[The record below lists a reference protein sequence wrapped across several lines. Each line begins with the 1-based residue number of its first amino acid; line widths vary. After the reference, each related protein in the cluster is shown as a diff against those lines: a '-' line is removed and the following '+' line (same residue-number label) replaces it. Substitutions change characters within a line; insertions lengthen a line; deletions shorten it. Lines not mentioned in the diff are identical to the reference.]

1 MAAIPRWVK
10 TSDPPLTYL
19 TVKTMASI
27 AQLLAAKKNLATGPI
42 VEDHDTKEAIDRID
56 PPGKRVQSIVLGKTM
71 DEAQQGPEL
80 PVPSN
85 DQALCIV
92 ERNQELWLAMPCENP
107 ADTPIMILRL
117 PWVLHPSIRPLPT
130 DDGIPY

>member
-1 MAAIPRWVK
+1 
-10 TSDPPLTYL
+10 
-19 TVKTMASI
+19 MASI
-27 AQLLAAKKNLATGPI
+27 AQLLAAKKKLATGPI
-42 VEDHDTKEAIDRID
+42 VEDHETQEAIDRID
-56 PPGKRVQSIVLGKTM
+56 PLGKRQTSLVLGKKM
-71 DEAQQGPEL
+71 DAAQQGPEL

-107 ADTPIMILRL
+107 TDAPIMILKL